1 MKRGKNFQHFGS
13 ILLIKLLQRKPEE
26 SKLTVKLTTGKRET
40 WRIFLKNKIDYYN
53 PKYIH
58 TSRRLK

>member
-26 SKLTVKLTTGKRET
+26 SKLTVKLTNYREEGNLEN
-40 WRIFLKNKIDYYN
+40 FFFYKIDYYN
-53 PKYIH
+53 LY
-58 TSRRLK
+58 TRLGD